1 MIHIDSLNCDG
12 FQDHR
17 QTADSFIRRF
27 DGSLLA
33 EWDGE
38 GIGRSRQII
47 RKIRQNGKYV
57 FVCASG
63 GSKAPLEILRDMFPA
78 NFRESPFP
86 FLLDSVT
93 EERLDFLHSL
103 SKDVR
108 NNSHWLFISRSGRTA
123 ESLFYAEKLRELGRK
138 KKIPLK
144 NKVTCLTGDGSSPLV
159 KRLRLGEGDVFPL
172 NGLLPGRFSFFTLG
186 GLVQSGLLEIDPLE
200 LREGFHLA
208 EDSLSTDIL
217 AHILLQSQRGGKCFF
232 SCSHPRFRSLSLWW
246 ERSWSESLFKQSA
259 AHPVPPLRA
268 HSLSEICHAYLEELF
283 GSEGWIWDLSLRSRQ
298 GEAEEWRRRRSTA
311 FRNMAVREKRPLLS
325 LFLEDLTVR
334 SGGAL
339 IAVLLKTLHGVGL
352 WLDTALY
359 NQPFVDQYKREFS
372 LSGDDA

>member
-1 MIHIDSLNCDG
+1 MIHIDSLNCAG

-17 QTADSFIRRF
+17 QTANSLIRRF

-33 EWDGE
+33 EWDE
-38 GIGRSRQII
+38 ESIERSLQIV
-47 RKIRQNGKYV
+47 RKIRQTGKYV

-93 EERLDFLHSL
+93 EAHLDFLRSL
-103 SKDVR
+103 REDVW

-123 ESLFYAEKLRELGRK
+123 ESLFYAEKIRELGRK
-138 KKIPLK
+138 NKIPLK
-144 NKVTCLTGDGSSPLV
+144 NKITCLTGDESSPLV
-159 KRLRLGEGDVFPL
+159 KRLCLGDGDVFPL

-186 GLVQSGLLEIDPLE
+186 GLVQSGLSGISPLE
-200 LREGFHLA
+200 LREGFRFA

-232 SCSHPRFRSLSLWW
+232 SYSHPRFRSLSLWW
-246 ERSWSESLFKQSA
+246 EKSWSESLFKESA
-259 AHPVPPLRA
+259 VRSVPLLRA

-283 GSEGWIWDLSLRSRQ
+283 GNGGWIWDLSLRSRQ
-298 GEAEEWRRRRSTA
+298 GEAEEWGRRQSGA
-311 FRNMAVREKRPLLS
+311 FKNMAVREKRPLLS

-334 SGGAL
+334 SAGAL

-372 LSGDDA
+372 LSGDGA